1 MLCFPVSIIKTFY
14 GVSRNWQIHVELW
27 HHSEQKL
34 FFCTGFMQT
43 EPPPGCRRR
52 GHDEAA
58 ASAAGS
64 WGHSL
69 GPSFLVVY
77 VWLVGFFSAE
87 LYADK

>member
-1 MLCFPVSIIKTFY
+1 
-14 GVSRNWQIHVELW
+14 
-27 HHSEQKL
+27 
-34 FFCTGFMQT
+34 MQT
-43 EPPPGCRRR
+43 EAPPGCRRR

-87 LYADK
+87 LYADVQVYNEQQLATNRKAFDTMT